1 MSNSPSECSL
11 PADEQAEDAVW
22 HMTKYVD
29 LFKTILDTNNPKE
42 ELNHIYFDEENMVA
56 TDARMMVVYKHG
68 MDIDV
73 PFMAVNPR
81 VKVSKAKKPKI
92 EAIDYSLSKWTNIGT
107 IRMLKDEWNKVI
119 PPEGTRGYPDY
130 KRIMPKYSS
139 EGLAKVSGLDALYK
153 RGYYHGIMF
162 NYIEYCQFMKKL
174 DKIEFTKVYFE
185 NKDLPIMLENDDLK
199 VIMMPV
205 VY

>member
-1 MSNSPSECSL
+1 MKIE
-11 PADEQAEDAVW
+11 
-22 HMTKYVD
+22 KYVD
-29 LFKTILDTNNPKE
+29 LFKTILDINNPKE
-42 ELNHIYFDEENMVA
+42 QLNHIYFDEENMVA
-56 TDARMMVVYKHG
+56 TDSRIMVIYKHG

-81 VKVSKAKKPKI
+81 VKVSKSKNPKVI
-92 EAIDYSLSKWTNIGT
+92 TTDYALTGWVKAGT
-107 IRMLKDEWNKVI
+107 ITMLKDEWAKAF
-119 PPEGTRGYPDY
+119 PPEGTRIYPDY
-130 KRIMPKYSS
+130 KRIIPKHSS
-139 EGLAKVSGLDALYK
+139 EGLANVSGLDELYS

-185 NKDLPIMLENDDLK
+185 SKYLPIMLENDDLK